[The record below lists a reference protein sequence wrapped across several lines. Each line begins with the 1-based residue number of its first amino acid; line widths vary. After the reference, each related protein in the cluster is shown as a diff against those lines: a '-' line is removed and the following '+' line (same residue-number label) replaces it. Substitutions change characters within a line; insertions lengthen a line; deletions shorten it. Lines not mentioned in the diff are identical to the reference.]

1 MSNAGM
7 SVHAPRIATPGRL
20 AATLLVALALGGCA
34 TPPPE
39 AYVTAAAT
47 RESGDP
53 VGRNARD
60 ETCLA
65 RPARAQTVDLPVL
78 RARDLYCGGWTQ
90 PSARIVELRGGADLD
105 ALATS
110 GVWQGGLAQ
119 RAQCGAPQVVTLAG
133 GIPARLLACT
143 RRSGG
148 WPHVALVAAGPQG
161 AVLADGLP
169 AALPVIERLIAG
181 DAASGVGPGGR
192 SAALALAVSQLAAEG
207 LGAGDVARYEEFMSL
222 GAELNQAEDFAAAE
236 EAYRA
241 ALALQERLLGRDNPN
256 VAAPLMHLALN
267 LSNQGRA
274 AQAELLLA
282 RAAALVPG
290 AADPTA
296 PARLAHYRGLH
307 ALGRGQ
313 PQMAL
318 ALLEQAEHGY
328 AAVAPIDALLRRDA
342 GAADAEGVTDPTVL
356 SALLGFAEARRNRG
370 VALARLGR
378 AAEGATLVQ
387 GSRALLQRAGL
398 VPGAVAGRSLR
409 SEAGARGGT
418 DDAATRLLGASAE
431 RFARALPGERPE
443 AVTQFLAGARLL
455 AEDRID
461 PALAAFRAGARILR
475 ARQLGLPP
483 AQILPYLDALAATAA
498 RRPAEAAALRAEMFA
513 AAQLAQRPQTTRL
526 VGQAT
531 ARLGASGG
539 NPRVAEAV
547 RRLQDQDRAL
557 RGLFAERDIAE
568 SAAERAA
575 LDARIAEGRAA
586 RAEAEAEA
594 VAAAPGYRQLLQ
606 SVAEAPEAA
615 RSLTRGE
622 ALVTMLLGGT
632 HGHVLAVLPD
642 GQVLAARA
650 VLGEAEAE
658 RLVARVRAGL
668 APQAGGRRGFDTAAA
683 QALHAALLAPL
694 AAALDGVE
702 TLLIAPDAPL
712 LAIPMGLLLTAPV
725 AGDDDASLRAAPWL
739 VRRHAVVHVP
749 SPQTLVTLRAGGGRS
764 TAPLPYAGFG
774 DPTLP
779 RAPQLARSFP
789 AERCR
794 DDARL
799 VAALAPLPQT
809 RREVEIARELTGAA
823 RDATRLGERF
833 TAAGLREAGLERYR
847 VLHFAT
853 HALLP
858 AELSCLDE
866 PALMVSP
873 PAGAPDAAA
882 AFVPASAVMD
892 LRLDADLVILSA
904 CNTGTRL
911 GGEGSGGEAL
921 SGLARAFFF
930 AGTRGL
936 LVTHWSVDDSAAAL
950 TVADTLRR
958 QAQEGASTAAALR
971 GAQLL
976 LLDAAGSQLP
986 AGFAHP
992 FYWSGFALIGDGKRP
1007 SAAPGG

>member
-1 MSNAGM
+1 
-7 SVHAPRIATPGRL
+7 
-20 AATLLVALALGGCA
+20 
-34 TPPPE
+34 
-39 AYVTAAAT
+39 
-47 RESGDP
+47 
-53 VGRNARD
+53 
-60 ETCLA
+60 
-65 RPARAQTVDLPVL
+65 
-78 RARDLYCGGWTQ
+78 
-90 PSARIVELRGGADLD
+90 
-105 ALATS
+105 
-110 GVWQGGLAQ
+110 
-119 RAQCGAPQVVTLAG
+119 
-133 GIPARLLACT
+133 
-143 RRSGG
+143 
-148 WPHVALVAAGPQG
+148 
-161 AVLADGLP
+161 
-169 AALPVIERLIAG
+169 
-181 DAASGVGPGGR
+181 
-192 SAALALAVSQLAAEG
+192 
-207 LGAGDVARYEEFMSL
+207 
-222 GAELNQAEDFAAAE
+222 
-236 EAYRA
+236 
-241 ALALQERLLGRDNPN
+241 
-256 VAAPLMHLALN
+256 
-267 LSNQGRA
+267 
-274 AQAELLLA
+274 
-282 RAAALVPG
+282 
-290 AADPTA
+290 
-296 PARLAHYRGLH
+296 
-307 ALGRGQ
+307 
-313 PQMAL
+313 
-318 ALLEQAEHGY
+318 
-328 AAVAPIDALLRRDA
+328 
-342 GAADAEGVTDPTVL
+342 
-356 SALLGFAEARRNRG
+356 
-370 VALARLGR
+370 
-378 AAEGATLVQ
+378 
-387 GSRALLQRAGL
+387 
-398 VPGAVAGRSLR
+398 
-409 SEAGARGGT
+409 
-418 DDAATRLLGASAE
+418 LLGASAE

-455 AEDRID
+455 AEDRLD

-483 AQILPYLDALAATAA
+483 AQILPYLDALAATAE

-594 VAAAPGYRQLLQ
+594 AAAAPGYRQLLQ
-606 SVAEAPEAA
+606 SVAEAQDAA

-650 VLGEAEAE
+650 ALGDAEAE

-774 DPTLP
+774 DPALP
-779 RAPQLARSFP
+779 RPPQLARSFP

-809 RREVEIARELTGAA
+809 RREVEIARELTGAG

-976 LLDAAGSQLP
+976 LLDAAGTQLP
-986 AGFAHP
+986 SGFAHP